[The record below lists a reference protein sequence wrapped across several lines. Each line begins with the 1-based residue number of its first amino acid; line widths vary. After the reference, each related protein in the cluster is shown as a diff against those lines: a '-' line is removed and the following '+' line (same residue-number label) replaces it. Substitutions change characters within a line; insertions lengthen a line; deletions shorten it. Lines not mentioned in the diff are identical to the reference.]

1 MHLYVWGL
9 HIVIQHNGRLS
20 HLLRIKSI
28 HNTTNCHYALG
39 KVQLI
44 FSMRKFLVRSS
55 QGRRCQ
61 FDTTSTLTAVREH
74 KCSLRFGDGAFDIN
88 TDHRWCQPCGSHL
101 SCLLRH
107 EHRRPSPKFP
117 SDWCCWE
124 RKREQ
129 EKVKGWQTIKSLC
142 SVYCYHL
149 SIVALQ
155 LQAYAVRGN
164 SVWVYGNLNYYIH
177 LPEGHLKGCAEK
189 ASCGEH
195 REVVL
200 AL

>member
-1 MHLYVWGL
+1 MHLYVRGL

-107 EHRRPSPKFP
+107 ERRRPPPPPP
-117 SDWCCWE
+117 SLPLTDAAE
-124 RKREQ
+124 R
-129 EKVKGWQTIKSLC
+129 EKESRRK
-142 SVYCYHL
+142 
-149 SIVALQ
+149 
-155 LQAYAVRGN
+155 
-164 SVWVYGNLNYYIH
+164 
-177 LPEGHLKGCAEK
+177 
-189 ASCGEH
+189 
-195 REVVL
+195 
-200 AL
+200 